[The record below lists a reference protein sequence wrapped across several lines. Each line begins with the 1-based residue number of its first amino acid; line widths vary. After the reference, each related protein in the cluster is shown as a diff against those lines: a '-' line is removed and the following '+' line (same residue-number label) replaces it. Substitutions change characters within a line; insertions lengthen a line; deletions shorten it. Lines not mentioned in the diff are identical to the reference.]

1 MNRLL
6 YRVSELFED
15 VDPKTGER
23 FSGDEVW
30 LKDFTSEKK
39 AMTYAK
45 KKAMTVFEV
54 QIRAED
60 QRSEL
65 MAHWYVKS
73 SGEDVRINQMYNSNK
88 F

>member
-1 MNRLL
+1 MSRLL
-6 YRVSELFED
+6 YRVSQLFEE

-23 FSGDEVW
+23 FSGDEIW
-30 LKDFTSEKK
+30 LKDFNSEKR

-45 KKAMTVFEV
+45 KLAMTCYEV

-60 QRSEL
+60 QRCEI
-65 MAHWYVKS
+65 MGHWYVKLNND
-73 SGEDVRINQMYNSNK
+73 GQITTNYM